1 MEQRQLGRAGVR
13 VSELGLGTMT
23 FGRECDEA
31 TSRSILDRFVDAGG
45 TFVDTAN
52 NYGEP
57 GGASEAILGRALA
70 GRRDAVVLATKVRF
84 FTGEGANDRGLSRRH
99 IQMSVEASLRRLQT
113 DWIDLL
119 QVHSWDPV
127 TPLDETLSTLDD
139 LVRAG
144 KVRYIGASNFTG
156 WQLATANGLAAQ
168 HAWEPFVSYQG
179 NYSLVGRELEREVLP
194 YCTYAGLG
202 MLPYGPLGGGLLTG
216 KYHRG
221 EQPED
226 GTRASGVGLIAE
238 GMNRRMTDQAFA
250 TADVVREI
258 AAESGRTPAQVA
270 LNWVTNRP
278 EVTSSLVGAR
288 TVEQLDDNLGSI
300 GWRLDPEHVDRLD
313 DCSRI
318 RLGYPQVF
326 QQWMAS
332 IGM

>member
-1 MEQRQLGRAGVR
+1 VEQRQLGRAGVR

-31 TSRSILDRFVDAGG
+31 TSRSILDRFLDAGG

-57 GGASEAILGRALA
+57 GGSSETILGTALA

-84 FTGEGANDRGLSRRH
+84 FTGDGANDRGLSRRH
-99 IQMSVEASLRRLQT
+99 VRMSVDASLRRLRT

-127 TPLDETLSTLDD
+127 TPLVETLSTLDD

-156 WQLATANGLAAQ
+156 WQLATANGLAAL

-202 MLPYGPLGGGLLTG
+202 VLPYGPLGGGLLTG
-216 KYHRG
+216 KYQRG
-221 EQPED
+221 QRPDD
-226 GTRASGVGLIAE
+226 GTRAAGDGLIAE
-238 GMNRRMTDQAFA
+238 GMSRRMTERAFA

-278 EVTSSLVGAR
+278 EVTSSLLGAR
-288 TVEQLDDNLGSI
+288 TVGQLEDNLGSV
-300 GWRLDPEHVDRLD
+300 GWQLDPAHIERLD
-313 DCSRI
+313 DSSRI
-318 RLGYPQVF
+318 SIGYPEEF
-326 QQWMAS
+326 QRWMAAV
-332 IGM
+332 GM

>member
-1 MEQRQLGRAGVR
+1 
-13 VSELGLGTMT
+13 MT

-31 TSRSILDRFVDAGG
+31 TSRMILDRFIDAGG

-57 GGASEAILGRALA
+57 PGASETILGGALA
-70 GRRDAVVLATKVRF
+70 GRRDRMVLATKVRF
-84 FTGEGANDRGLSRRH
+84 FTGDGTNDRGLSRRH
-99 IQMSVEASLRRLQT
+99 VRMSVDASLRRLQT

-127 TPLDETLSTLDD
+127 TSLDETLSTLDD

-168 HAWEPFVSYQG
+168 RAWEPFVSYQG

-194 YCTYAGLG
+194 YCAYAGLG

-221 EQPED
+221 ERPED

-250 TADVVREI
+250 TADVVRDI

-288 TVEQLDDNLGSI
+288 TVEQLDDNLGSL
-300 GWRLDPEHVDRLD
+300 GWGGRP
-313 DCSRI
+313 
-318 RLGYPQVF
+318 
-326 QQWMAS
+326 
-332 IGM
+332 